1 MILAALAAAALPMA
15 SPAHAP
21 VAATDA
27 GPAEVIQQLPELV
40 EVAPDVWSTDP
51 RPPIKPP
58 SPKDR
63 QCVKTWRIINYAAHA
78 ADVASSLAAIGNGGV
93 ESNPLIRAAFG
104 KRPKVHEFLAFKAAG
119 FGLFEFLNRNTS
131 PRDKC
136 TALKINSALTF
147 TVAGANMRF
156 AF

>member
-1 MILAALAAAALPMA
+1 MSILAALAAATLPA
-15 SPAHAP
+15 AEAP
-21 VAATDA
+21 LTY
-27 GPAEVIQQLPELV
+27 GPELV

-51 RPPIKPP
+51 AAPVVKPP

-63 QCVKTWRIINYAAHA
+63 QCVKTWRVINYAAHA

-104 KRPKVHEFLAFKAAG
+104 KRPKAHEFLAFKAAG
-119 FGLFEFLNRNTS
+119 IGLFEFINRNTS

-147 TVAGANMRF
+147 TVAGANLRF
-156 AF
+156 VF